1 MIFRLQRPLK
11 FFLELKS
18 ICLRYLEGAPR
29 SGLSNAPTPVAIRC
43 IDQKKFADFRFLWKK
58 NTLRYLFESH
68 FSNYQQ
74 TKKLKSSR
82 RKSKTAWKRRIKRK
96 QQSGRH
102 SFDSNAFTR
111 TSQRGLLVHSH
122 TFLSS
127 MKAHKLISRIV
138 WIFTRMFLRHILRK
152 RASRSIRSLKILQKH
167 FDA

>member
-1 MIFRLQRPLK
+1 MTKRARNAWIIILYWFK
-11 FFLELKS
+11 FKIL
-18 ICLRYLEGAPR
+18 
-29 SGLSNAPTPVAIRC
+29 
-43 IDQKKFADFRFLWKK
+43 
-58 NTLRYLFESH
+58 
-68 FSNYQQ
+68 
-74 TKKLKSSR
+74 R
-82 RKSKTAWKRRIKRK
+82 RKSKLAWKRRIKRK

-138 WIFTRMFLRHILRK
+138 WILTRMFLRHISRK

-167 FDA
+167 FDAYVFHSSLFLDFTLQDCGTASWGFELLKGKAMWTQSPHNAYLLFG